1 MTKLIGLIAV
11 LVLLGLPSANAKP
24 NKNKSLYA
32 AGHKSSCLVF
42 DELGF
47 DPKQGDS
54 LQFLVDLGFFPPGV
68 DFAVGQLA
76 YGLSTS
82 KQQDPVNGSARLL
95 LSQVWYPVRHKDAK
109 NADTTTH
116 VDFFVSKPEDEALGT
131 ALSSIQ
137 GVGGAFSYTELDYPN
152 APSDY
157 GFTLGSDAE
166 VADYVTN
173 APAGSVEGA
182 PIAKRRKP
190 FPLIILDSPG
200 HEQFGIA
207 EQLARQGYIVV
218 APVHPNDQLYDG
230 ILNIGDP
237 ELDGLP
243 IGGIPYGL
251 NCDDALIDAAKPV
264 NGILDFN
271 ADIEDVWLAD
281 EGIYLGTLDLIG
293 DIQSTLQLRAI
304 DIGLLIERAD
314 DLFAENGVVDKN
326 RVGLLGFSLG
336 GNTAQLIV
344 SDDSSLAN
352 SSVVP
357 ALARAGLDRVDA
369 VVALAGNNRFIG
381 GSSNATQLM
390 KPTMALQG
398 RQDLVVNLESG
409 SSYEAHTL
417 EEPNAVFADNYLN
430 RYAPEVPAIRV
441 LIDRFGHSDFMSS
454 DPLIN
459 CFEHGSSTE
468 VPPACVAA
476 RPIDER
482 YNLAPA
488 AGGGLEVSGNYVARS
503 LQERL
508 DITNY
513 FTSAWFDLY
522 VKEETCSRSE
532 RVTIDG
538 QRLPLRMNNVTRL
551 SDDLFDE
558 GSIKIES
565 RNLAESKKSRKG
577 KGHSKKSS
585 KSKKSGKG
593 KGHSKKSSKSK
604 KSQKKSHKK
613 SHKSPRHSC
622 S

>member
-1 MTKLIGLIAV
+1 M
-11 LVLLGLPSANAKP
+11 
-24 NKNKSLYA
+24 
-32 AGHKSSCLVF
+32 
-42 DELGF
+42 
-47 DPKQGDS
+47 
-54 LQFLVDLGFFPPGV
+54 
-68 DFAVGQLA
+68 
-76 YGLSTS
+76 
-82 KQQDPVNGSARLL
+82 
-95 LSQVWYPVRHKDAK
+95 
-109 NADTTTH
+109 
-116 VDFFVSKPEDEALGT
+116 
-131 ALSSIQ
+131 
-137 GVGGAFSYTELDYPN
+137 
-152 APSDY
+152 
-157 GFTLGSDAE
+157 
-166 VADYVTN
+166 
-173 APAGSVEGA
+173 
-182 PIAKRRKP
+182 
-190 FPLIILDSPG
+190 
-200 HEQFGIA
+200 
-207 EQLARQGYIVV
+207 